1 MAPEVSSLL
10 MWQNAQIFISII
22 MEFPLFYEALPTG
35 EIGKGKKMPFRFDF
49 IKQVSKHTR
58 RTLTGV

>member
-10 MWQNAQIFISII
+10 WQNAQIFISII

-35 EIGKGKKMPFRFDF
+35 EIGKGKKNAFSLWLYQTSF
-49 IKQVSKHTR
+49 QTY
-58 RTLTGV
+58 